1 MKKKLFAMA
10 LCLLMVVAMA
20 VPAFAETFRATPP
33 YFSASTYYYSVNSA
47 KALNAYTEGTPV
59 NGTNVTTYMS
69 TGSIT
74 QEWIATQFPGEDRYS
89 VRVGTSSSAN
99 PLVLCLGANGNCELR
114 YTSNTTV
121 ENYKVKFIAEPNGV
135 YGIALV
141 NRPNWVALTESS
153 VQTVGGHNVVWQP
166 SSGLNNQLWRG
177 VLVYD

>member
-59 NGTNVTTYMS
+59 NGTNVTTYTS

-74 QEWIATQFPGEDRYS
+74 QEWIATLFCTCWNFQQRKSIGFM
-89 VRVGTSSSAN
+89 
-99 PLVLCLGANGNCELR
+99 LR
-114 YTSNTTV
+114 GQW
-121 ENYKVKFIAEPNGV
+121 K
-135 YGIALV
+135 L
-141 NRPNWVALTESS
+141 
-153 VQTVGGHNVVWQP
+153 
-166 SSGLNNQLWRG
+166 
-177 VLVYD
+177 

>member
-59 NGTNVTTYMS
+59 NGTNVTTYTS

-74 QEWIATQFPGEDRYS
+74 QEWIANAISRRGSLFCTCWNFQQRKSIGFMLRGQW
-89 VRVGTSSSAN
+89 
-99 PLVLCLGANGNCELR
+99 EL
-114 YTSNTTV
+114 
-121 ENYKVKFIAEPNGV
+121 
-135 YGIALV
+135 
-141 NRPNWVALTESS
+141 
-153 VQTVGGHNVVWQP
+153 
-166 SSGLNNQLWRG
+166 
-177 VLVYD
+177 

>member
-20 VPAFAETFRATPP
+20 VPAFA
-33 YFSASTYYYSVNSA
+33 
-47 KALNAYTEGTPV
+47 
-59 NGTNVTTYMS
+59 
-69 TGSIT
+69 
-74 QEWIATQFPGEDRYS
+74 
-89 VRVGTSSSAN
+89 
-99 PLVLCLGANGNCELR
+99 ELR

>member
-59 NGTNVTTYMS
+59 NGTNVTTYTS

-74 QEWIATQFPGEDRYS
+74 QEWIATQFPGEDRYTKS
-89 VRVGTSSSAN
+89 NLLLN
-99 PLVLCLGANGNCELR
+99 PME
-114 YTSNTTV
+114 YM
-121 ENYKVKFIAEPNGV
+121 
-135 YGIALV
+135 
-141 NRPNWVALTESS
+141 ES
-153 VQTVGGHNVVWQP
+153 
-166 SSGLNNQLWRG
+166 L
-177 VLVYD
+177 

>member
-59 NGTNVTTYMS
+59 NGTNVTTYTS

-121 ENYKVKFIAEPNGV
+121 ENYKVKFISEPNGV

-141 NRPNWVALTESS
+141 NRPDRKS
-153 VQTVGGHNVVWQP
+153 VV
-166 SSGLNNQLWRG
+166 
-177 VLVYD
+177 